1 MLQYIE
7 YNKWHRY
14 EIPKWD
20 GGKGRAHQAEP
31 EKNNGYLQLNGYW
44 RNHALFPEGDMGD
57 YRILD
62 TDYDN
67 YTVIYNC
74 TGGDLS
80 EGSTNIHYME
90 YAWILTRTNDPPQE
104 IIDKAY

>member
-1 MLQYIE
+1 
-7 YNKWHRY
+7 
-14 EIPKWD
+14 
-20 GGKGRAHQAEP
+20 
-31 EKNNGYLQLNGYW
+31 
-44 RNHALFPEGDMGD
+44 MGD